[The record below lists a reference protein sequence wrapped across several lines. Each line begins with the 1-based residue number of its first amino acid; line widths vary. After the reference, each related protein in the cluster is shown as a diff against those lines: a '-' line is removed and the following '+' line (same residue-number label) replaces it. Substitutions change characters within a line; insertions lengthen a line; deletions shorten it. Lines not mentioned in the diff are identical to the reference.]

1 MNGRLPPASR
11 NDLCL
16 LELNS
21 SVERLKC
28 GFTLRHPV
36 DLPSAVF
43 DSMMHQDADA
53 SGHSPI
59 LSLEEEAWKCL
70 FAHTSHVKTEAK
82 AVICSVPAKLKKMRS
97 DLVIMAHYRCASL
110 LRIAFSRVPVF

>member
-1 MNGRLPPASR
+1 VNGRLSPASL

-16 LELNS
+16 LKLNS

-28 GFTLRHPV
+28 SFTLRHPV
-36 DLPSAVF
+36 DLPSAPRLN
-43 DSMMHQDADA
+43 DA
-53 SGHSPI
+53 SGHRRI

-82 AVICSVPAKLKKMRS
+82 AVICSVPAKLKKMIS
-97 DLVIMAHYRCASL
+97 DLVIMTHYRGGSL